1 MMDQP
6 KINPKEPF
14 TRVYGSPTVA
24 YEQNG
29 HQFDHRG
36 QYITAQAPEP
46 EVKVAVKRGRPK
58 NK

>member
-1 MMDQP
+1 MDDP

-24 YEQNG
+24 YEQGG

-36 QYITAQAPEP
+36 KYITPPVTP
-46 EVKVAVKRGRPK
+46 EVKAVVKRRK
-58 NK
+58 KTDK